1 MDTGLQTLAQ
11 ALGEGGQSA
20 RALVEAS
27 LARIA
32 AENGRLHAFAKVFA
46 EEALAKAE
54 EADAAARDGTPLG
67 PLHGIPFAVKDLA
80 DIAGHEP
87 SFGSRC
93 YGRGVAD
100 RTAPAIARLQAAGAI
115 LLGVTHMVEFAI
127 GGWGTNY
134 SMGTPRNPCD
144 PDHHR
149 VPGGS
154 SSGSAVAVAA
164 GLVPFAIGSDTGGS
178 VRIPASLC
186 GVVGLKPSSGRI
198 PLNGIAPLSPS
209 FDTLGPLTRTVEDAG
224 LLTDIMAGDE
234 PRREAP
240 ELPHRIG
247 YVPPA
252 YLDPIDAD
260 VLAAYLEA
268 IGLCRARGHDLV
280 PVTPPL
286 DAVEYQRR
294 NGSIVA
300 YEIFGRLGDLAHDQT
315 RPIDPYVRARILTG
329 AQVDA
334 ATYGTLLAERRVA
347 IARMQE
353 IMDTTP
359 LILMPTTPIQ
369 ARRIE
374 EVDEATIPLSRF
386 TRIANYL
393 DLPAISLP
401 LPGKRLPI
409 GLQLMAAHGSDRA
422 LITAASALA
431 NVLAQSEE
439 CSDEDPQAT
448 A

>member
-1 MDTGLQTLAQ
+1 METGLQALAQ
-11 ALGEGGQSA
+11 ALGDGRQSA

-54 EADAAARDGTPLG
+54 EADAAARAGAPLG

-87 SFGSRC
+87 SFGSRS

-115 LLGVTHMVEFAI
+115 VLGVTHMVEFAI

-186 GVVGLKPSSGRI
+186 GLVGLKPSSARI
-198 PLNGIAPLSPS
+198 PLEGIAPLSPS
-209 FDTLGPLTRTVEDAG
+209 FDTLGPLTRSVADAA
-224 LLTDIMAGDE
+224 LVSDIMAGDAPLPLRPAL
-234 PRREAP
+234 PRR
-240 ELPHRIG
+240 IG
-247 YVPPA
+247 VIPIS
-252 YLDPIDAD
+252 YLDPIDAGI
-260 VLAAYLEA
+260 VAAYRDIIADLD
-268 IGLCRARGHDLV
+268 RAGYELVQIDL
-280 PVTPPL
+280 PL
-286 DAVEYQRR
+286 GALEYQRR
-294 NGSIVA
+294 NGSIVSH
-300 YEIFGRLGDLAHDQT
+300 EIFQRLGELANDHT
-315 RPIDPYVRARILTG
+315 RPIDPFVRQRVLSG
-329 AQVDA
+329 ASVDA
-334 ATYGTLLAERRVA
+334 ATHARLLSQRHAA
-347 IARMQE
+347 IAQMQE
-353 IMDTTP
+353 AMRDTP
-359 LILMPTTPIQ
+359 LIVMPTTPLS
-369 ARRIE
+369 ARRID

-393 DLPAISLP
+393 DLAAISLP
-401 LPGKRLPI
+401 MAGLDLPAGI
-409 GLQLMAAHGSDRA
+409 QLMAPHGQDQA
-422 LITAASALA
+422 LLAAAAGLSARLG
-431 NVLAQSEE
+431 
-439 CSDEDPQAT
+439 
-448 A
+448 

>member
-1 MDTGLQTLAQ
+1 MEQELRGLAFARASGAQ
-11 ALGEGGQSA
+11 SS
-20 RALVEAS
+20 RALVEDC
-27 LARIA
+27 LDRIA
-32 AENGRLHAFAKVFA
+32 TQNRQLHAFLTVFA
-46 EEALAKAE
+46 DSARAEADR
-54 EADAAARDGTPLG
+54 ADAAVRGGTLLG
-67 PLHGIPFAVKDLA
+67 PLHGIPFAMKDLA

-93 YGRGVAD
+93 YGRGVAE
-100 RTAPAIARLQAAGAI
+100 RTAPAVARLQAAGAI

-149 VPGGS
+149 VSGGS

-186 GVVGLKPSSGRI
+186 GIVGLKPSSGRI
-198 PLNGIAPLSPS
+198 PLDGIAPLSTS
-209 FDTLGPLTRTVEDAG
+209 FDTLGPLTRSASDAG
-224 LLTDIMAGDE
+224 LLADIMAGE
-234 PRREAP
+234 QPRHAVP

-247 YVPPA
+247 YIPPA

-260 VLAAYLEA
+260 VLAGYLDA
-268 IGLCRARGHDLV
+268 IGVCRARGHELV
-280 PVTPPL
+280 QITPPL
-286 DAVEYQRR
+286 EAVEYQRR

-300 YEIFGRLGDLAHDQT
+300 HEIFSRLGGLADDKT
-315 RPIDPYVRARILTG
+315 RPIDPYVRARVLAG
-329 AQVDA
+329 ALIDTE
-334 ATYGTLLAERRVA
+334 TYGTLVAERVVA
-347 IARMQE
+347 IARMQD
-353 IMDTTP
+353 MMAATP
-359 LILMPTTPIQ
+359 LILMPTTPIR

-374 EVDEATIPLSRF
+374 EVDEGTIPLSRF

-401 LPGKRLPI
+401 LPGKRLPV
-409 GLQLMAAHGSDRA
+409 GLQVMAAHGSDRA
-422 LITAASALA
+422 LIAAACALA
-431 NVLAQSEE
+431 TVLEE
-439 CSDEDPQAT
+439 GEKRSDEDLRAET
-448 A
+448 

>member
-1 MDTGLQTLAQ
+1 MEQDLRGLAAALASG
-11 ALGEGGQSA
+11 AQSS
-20 RALVEAS
+20 RALVEQC
-27 LARIA
+27 LDRIA
-32 AENGRLHAFAKVFA
+32 EQNGRLHAFLTVFA
-46 EEALAKAE
+46 KSARAEADR
-54 EADAAARDGTPLG
+54 ADAAARAGTPLG
-67 PLHGIPFAVKDLA
+67 PLHGIPFAMKDLA

-93 YGRGVAD
+93 YGRGIAE
-100 RTAPAIARLQAAGAI
+100 RTAPAVARLQAAGAI

-164 GLVPFAIGSDTGGS
+164 ELVPFAIGSDTGGS

-198 PLNGIAPLSPS
+198 PLDGIAPLSPS
-209 FDTLGPLTRTVEDAG
+209 FDTLGPLTRTVDDAG
-224 LLTDIMAGDE
+224 LLSDIMAGE
-234 PRREAP
+234 PPRQEAP

-260 VLAAYLEA
+260 VLAAYLDT

-286 DAVEYQRR
+286 DALEYQRR

-300 YEIFGRLGDLAHDQT
+300 HEIFSRLGDLANDQT
-315 RPIDPYVRARILTG
+315 RPIDPYVRARVLAG

-334 ATYGTLLAERRVA
+334 ATHRTLLAERRIA
-347 IARMQE
+347 IAQMQD
-353 IMDTTP
+353 MMAATP

-369 ARRIE
+369 ARRLE
-374 EVDEATIPLSRF
+374 QVDEATIPLSRF
-386 TRIANYL
+386 TRIANFL

-409 GLQLMAAHGSDRA
+409 GLQVMAAHGSDLA
-422 LITAASALA
+422 LIAAADALA
-431 NVLAQSEE
+431 TVLAKIKS
-439 CSDEDPQAT
+439 CSDEDLQAT
-448 A
+448 V